1 MLQQPRQKTIKYGV
15 FMIEFRIQE
24 VNHFLSIL
32 IRVFRDINGDS
43 MGTFDLTFV
52 SCFGIIIQKLSSGG
66 LR

>member
-1 MLQQPRQKTIKYGV
+1 ML
-15 FMIEFRIQE
+15 EFCIQE

-32 IRVFRDINGDS
+32 IRVFRDTNRDS

-52 SCFGIIIQKLSSGG
+52 SCSGIIIQKLSSGG